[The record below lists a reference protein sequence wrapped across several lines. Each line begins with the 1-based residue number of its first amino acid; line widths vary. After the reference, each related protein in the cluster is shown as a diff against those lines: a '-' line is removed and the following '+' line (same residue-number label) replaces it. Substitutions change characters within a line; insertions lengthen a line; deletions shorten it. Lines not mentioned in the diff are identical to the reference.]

1 MACERSRQA
10 PHRKGAHEVTD
21 ASLRRSSPEPLYR
34 QLSTHLEA
42 EIARGRLKEGDR
54 IDSEDLLAKRFG
66 ISRITVRQAI
76 TELVRK
82 QILVRKQGKGTFVTL
97 PVVRHDLRRLHGL
110 VGSLFSQ
117 AADANMKLLRYELR
131 AAPAEIAEP
140 MGLAPG
146 QAALSLDRLYLIG
159 AKPVAFAR
167 DWLVPEVAAISHAK
181 ASLISTEDMM
191 REVGIRI
198 AHAEIAIRAEPA
210 GALAASHLK
219 TSARAPMLV
228 LRRQAFGTD
237 GRVKESGRLW
247 FCSDRYEFFCSTQ
260 DPRAAE
266 GPFAMRN
273 VMGGLDDIV
282 AGATPVRKAGTRRG
296 TP

>member
-1 MACERSRQA
+1 MDREAGKPRQ
-10 PHRKGAHEVTD
+10 REGAQDVTLPP
-21 ASLRRSSPEPLYR
+21 LRRSSPEPLYR
-34 QLSTHLEA
+34 QLSMHLEA
-42 EIARGRLKEGDR
+42 EIERGRLKEGDR
-54 IDSEDLLAKRFG
+54 IDSEGLLAKRFA

-76 TELVRK
+76 AELVRK

-117 AADANMKLLRYELR
+117 APDANMKLLRYELR
-131 AAPAEIAEP
+131 AAPAEIADA
-140 MGLAPG
+140 MGLAAG

-167 DWLVPEVAAISHAK
+167 DWLVPEVAVVSHAK

-198 AHAEIAIRAEPA
+198 DHAEIAIRAEPA
-210 GALAASHLK
+210 GALAARHLK
-219 TSARAPMLV
+219 TSTRAPVLL
-228 LRRQAFGTD
+228 LRREAFGAD

-266 GPFAMRN
+266 GLFAMRN
-273 VMGGLDDIV
+273 VMSGLDEIV
-282 AGATPVRKAGTRRG
+282 ASATPVRKPGTRRG

>member
-1 MACERSRQA
+1 MTQL
-10 PHRKGAHEVTD
+10 P
-21 ASLRRSSPEPLYR
+21 LRRSSPEPLYR
-34 QLSTHLEA
+34 QLSVHLES
-42 EIARGRLKEGDR
+42 EIERGRLKEGDR
-54 IDSEDLLAKRFG
+54 IDSEDELARRFG

-76 TELVRK
+76 AALVRK

-117 AADANMKLLRYELR
+117 APDANMKLLRYELL
-131 AAPAEIAEP
+131 AAPAEIAGA
-140 MGLAPG
+140 MGLASG
-146 QAALSLDRLYLIG
+146 KAALSLDRLYFIG

-167 DWLVPEVAAISHAK
+167 DWLAPEVAAVSHAK

-191 REVGIRI
+191 RAVGIQI
-198 AHAEIAIRAEPA
+198 AHAELAIRAEPA
-210 GALAASHLK
+210 GALAARHLK
-219 TSARAPMLV
+219 ISTRAPVLV
-228 LRRQAFGTD
+228 LRREAFGAD

-260 DPRAAE
+260 DPRAAD
-266 GPFAMRN
+266 GLFAMRDVTN
-273 VMGGLDDIV
+273 GLDEI
-282 AGATPVRKAGTRRG
+282 AANATPARKPGTRRG